1 MTDLDNQ
8 LNLCGQVL
16 GSNRLAEVPPSVAQL
31 PKLARL
37 DLSDNC
43 LTTVPPALGH
53 IRALKELDLR
63 CAASGF

>member
-1 MTDLDNQ
+1 M
-8 LNLCGQVL
+8 
-16 GSNRLAEVPPSVAQL
+16 AQL

-63 CAASGF
+63 CAGLGFV